1 MSHPL
6 EKCSFLL
13 LLSSMVLQPGT
24 VEGWRE
30 KVGEGGRQRRKKW
43 RERDRE
49 GRRWGRGRDGG
60 ESGGGGETEK
70 GEGGRGGETEKG
82 EGEGRKTGREEMK
95 GEGEEEGREVKQPKW
110 VRVPT
115 SFWIQADDTY
125 SKHHLSIFV
134 FLNWKA
140 DSNISSVGCGG
151 RELVKK
157 QQKPF
162 VLTSLK
168 PGQHR
173 PSESPACP
181 CETE

>member
-1 MSHPL
+1 
-6 EKCSFLL
+6 
-13 LLSSMVLQPGT
+13 MVLQPGT

-30 KVGEGGRQRRKKW
+30 KVGEGERQRREKVGKG
-43 RERDRE
+43 RDRE
-49 GRRWGRGRDGG
+49 
-60 ESGGGGETEK
+60 E
-70 GEGGRGGETEKG
+70 
-82 EGEGRKTGREEMK
+82 EGEGRRTGREETK

-115 SFWIQADDTY
+115 SFWTQADDTY

-181 CETE
+181 CETDRVSDAQ